1 MFFYR
6 VSFMMVQQLVSFW
19 KFDENTGENLME
31 KPPSEMEKMK
41 SSIIRKLFTRPVRHD
56 CYRCLSKIEKKF
68 IEENAGF
75 NALEM
80 MVFEQRCM
88 GMSFT
93 SIADAI
99 DYHPRYCKTIASRI
113 REKIAYVIQ

>member
-19 KFDENTGENLME
+19 KFDENTGENLMDN
-31 KPPSEMEKMK
+31 PPSEMEKMK

-113 REKIAYVIQ
+113 REKIAYLIH